1 MVSDIA
7 IHLEGGGHTSETLAP
22 FRQGMS
28 AFLKPVVDEARKRK
42 IRWRVIPCG
51 GRKEAYDSFCDALK
65 NEPDAFHVL
74 LVDAEEAFTKKKAW
88 EHLKARVGDQWDKP
102 ATATDEQCHLMVVKM
117 ESWFLADPAAVKE
130 FFKLKKGFDAS
141 ALPDVP
147 PLPTPPKLPTVCEDR
162 SKSSVNAVLKKA
174 TKDTADAEYQKIKH
188 GAKLLAVIDP
198 KKVRQQCPACDRLF
212 KVLATAMETTI

>member
-1 MVSDIA
+1 MRTP
-7 IHLEGGGHTSETLAP
+7 L
-22 FRQGMS
+22 
-28 AFLKPVVDEARKRK
+28 VVDLDGTLIHTDMLHE
-42 IRWRVIPCG
+42 
-51 GRKEAYDSFCDALK
+51 SALK
-65 NEPDAFHVL
+65 VL
-74 LVDAEEAFTKKKAW
+74 RDHPLSTLLIPLWLLRGKAV
-88 EHLKARVGDQWDKP
+88 LK
-102 ATATDEQCHLMVVKM
+102 EQ
-117 ESWFLADPAAVKE
+117 LASR
-130 FFKLKKGFDAS
+130 LKFDAS
-141 ALPDVP
+141 ALPDLP